1 MAFLGIFKS
10 KKTEDN
16 IFDKDNGLLAKVGG
30 WVGNNKLTPEEIME
44 SNSAT
49 VASVQNFVKATLSE
63 STARSVTRRSVAV
76 NWIKVH
82 LGFYLM
88 SAVAAPW
95 NDKLASFYLELA
107 NSNLLFVGTSAI
119 IIFFFGSHGLTKFQE
134 AKANKK

>member
-1 MAFLGIFKS
+1 MKWFQS
-10 KKTEDN
+10 KTVDDV
-16 IFDKDNGLLAKVGG
+16 FDKDSGLLAKAGA
-30 WVGNNKLTPEEIME
+30 WIGNSNLTTEEIME

-49 VASVQNFVKATLSE
+49 VISVQNFVKATLSE

-95 NDKLASFYLELA
+95 DGELADFYLKLA

-119 IIFFFGSHGLTKFQE
+119 IIFFFGSHGLTKYQE
-134 AKANKK
+134 AKSNKK